1 MPQKCV
7 LEINLSLGRS
17 AEEELHFS
25 WAMASIFQTCGIQM
39 PVWTEHSPSWGRHT
53 HTPHKNRFTSQNKPG
68 LECRSF
74 PVDAAE
80 HEVLPRCA
88 GAIKCSLAG
97 TRTSWFRG
105 TSLCVPCGAPPGVM
119 GALPAGSSSFPLI
132 PPPRAILGPAH
143 PAPRDGNTP
152 HTPQIVTEYKES
164 GNFDWDP
171 FVNSPLNE
179 LKGQNCPSFGHTQ
192 SWQINSLGNR
202 NCSSFPLH
210 HVWQ

>member
-53 HTPHKNRFTSQNKPG
+53 HTPHKNRFTSQNKPS

-74 PVDAAE
+74 PVDAVE

-88 GAIKCSLAG
+88 WCHKMLPCRNKDQLIPWNFPLCSL
-97 TRTSWFRG
+97 W
-105 TSLCVPCGAPPGVM
+105 
-119 GALPAGSSSFPLI
+119 GSSRGDGGTACWELLI
-132 PPPRAILGPAH
+132 APNSTSQGNPGPCTPSSQGWKH
-143 PAPRDGNTP
+143 SP
-152 HTPQIVTEYKES
+152 HTPNCHWIQRKWELWLGPICKFPIKRTE
-164 GNFDWDP
+164 GT
-171 FVNSPLNE
+171 E
-179 LKGQNCPSFGHTQ
+179 LSLVWAHSELANQFFGK
-192 SWQINSLGNR
+192 
-202 NCSSFPLH
+202 
-210 HVWQ
+210 